1 MTDTTIIVHVFTP
14 GEGLSHACTNLPF
27 TDSKNNYQM
36 YRVYKIINISL
47 IKTDII
53 RP

>member
-27 TDSKNNYQM
+27 TDSKNNY
-36 YRVYKIINISL
+36 KCTECTKSL
-47 IKTDII
+47 IFH
-53 RP
+53 